1 MINLIEAC
9 EEYVNLLETPP
20 NNWGQ
25 HIHPVHGQSHNL
37 LAHLYKGWGKD
48 EVKKC
53 IDSIFQERKLKISQP
68 YKIRRN

>member
-1 MINLIEAC
+1 MINLRAAC
-9 EEYVNLLETPP
+9 GEYVNLLETPP
-20 NNWGQ
+20 NGWGQ

-37 LAHLYKGWGKD
+37 LAYLYKNWGEK

-53 IDSIFQERKLKISQP
+53 IDSIFQERKLKTVRP